1 MAVEISGITA
11 ASALPVGLEEQTL
24 LRGTVCERNEASN
37 FGFLRCP
44 QVQDLCGKDVF
55 FCLRDFPDWLPG
67 MSVAFRLVWDDIG
80 RPRAAP
86 EEAEPSNTPRRDQVE
101 VALGPEFGPLGLGL
115 RCGWLP
121 EVGHIREDRRS
132 FWLGQGVRVGDRLLE
147 LKSAK
152 EAVSLE
158 DLAPGKIL
166 PRLCERPLRLV
177 FLCLHDEV

>member
-1 MAVEISGITA
+1 MSSSTR
-11 ASALPVGLEEQTL
+11 SWALVK
-24 LRGTVCERNEASN
+24 
-37 FGFLRCP
+37 
-44 QVQDLCGKDVF
+44 DLCGKDVF
-55 FCLRDFPDWLPG
+55 FSLRDFPDWLPG
-67 MSVAFRLVWDDIG
+67 KSVAFRLVWDDLG

-86 EEAEPSNTPRRDQVE
+86 EEGQPSSDEALQAETSNPPRRDQVE
-101 VALGPEFGPLGLGL
+101 VSLGPEFGPLGLGL

-121 EVGHIREDRRS
+121 EVGYIREDRRS
-132 FWLGQGVRVGDRLLE
+132 FWLDQGVRVGDRLLE

-177 FLCLHDEV
+177 FLCLHGEVPEKA